1 MKRFYWI
8 NLLLACVF
16 MLVACDDDENTGFGP
31 EGVRIE
37 TPQIVEMTDAGAT
50 ISAAFSIQEGVR
62 YTGIGFCYSTD
73 NEPTIYDSAVKGTV
87 SNGTVTAI
95 LNTSELP
102 AICYV
107 RAFICI
113 YNGATVYSEATLVG
127 GDEQLLNYQAPTY
140 PDDYTSIAGWESRDQ
155 WNLANVHDPSVMKA
169 DDGYYYMYQT
179 DASYGNAHEAG
190 GHFHCRRSQNL
201 VDWEYLGGTM
211 QEAPAWV
218 KEKLNTLRAEEGL
231 APIENPNYG
240 YWAPVVRKIRNGLYR
255 MYYCIVVND
264 NIDGENSWGER
275 AFIGLMETADPA
287 SNQWEDKGYVI
298 CSSSDKGM
306 NDYGRPSASDWNAYF
321 KYNAIDPTLVITSDN
336 RHWLTYG
343 SWHSGFATIELN
355 PETGK
360 TMNELPSPWAIQDN
374 SYGALVATR
383 GDSNNRWQASE
394 GPDVVYR
401 DGYYYMFIAYGQLE
415 VAYNTRVVRSENP
428 EGPYVDM
435 LGNSATSGQDM
446 YPEVTAPYKFAGSE
460 GWVGISHCG
469 IFDDGNGNWFY
480 ASQGR
485 FPVNVGGN
493 QYSNAIMMGHIR
505 SIRWTEDGWP
515 VVMPERYGAV
525 PKVAITQSELVG
537 DWELIQFKP
546 TPENSTLNDNA
557 EQYGSVVITLQEEG
571 TVVSNAWGEGT
582 TWSFDADNNV
592 LSIGDNKIY
601 IQREVD
607 WEKSPRGLT
616 IVGGGYEN
624 GGRITNWMKKI

>member
-73 NEPTIYDSAVKGTV
+73 SEPTIYDSAVKGTV

-127 GDEQLLNYQAPTY
+127 GDEQLLNYQAPAY

-383 GDSNNRWQASE
+383 GDRNNRWQASE

-415 VAYNTRVVRSENP
+415 VAYNTRVVRSVNP

-537 DWELIQFKP
+537 EWELIQFKP

-624 GGRITNWMKKI
+624 GGKITNWMKKI

>member
-37 TPQIVEMTDAGAT
+37 TPQIVEMTDAGVT

-127 GDEQLLNYQAPTY
+127 GDEQLLNYQAPAY

-394 GPDVVYR
+394 GSDVVYR

-415 VAYNTRVVRSENP
+415 VAYNTRVVRSVNP

-537 DWELIQFKP
+537 EWELIQFKP

>member
-415 VAYNTRVVRSENP
+415 VAYNTRVVRSVNP

-537 DWELIQFKP
+537 EWELIQFKP

-592 LSIGDNKIY
+592 LSIDDNKIY

>member
-306 NDYGRPSASDWNAYF
+306 NDYGRPSASDWNAYV

-537 DWELIQFKP
+537 EWELIQFKP

>member
-218 KEKLNTLRAEEGL
+218 KEKLNTLRAEERL

-415 VAYNTRVVRSENP
+415 VAYNTRVVRSVNP

-537 DWELIQFKP
+537 EWELIQFKP

>member
-113 YNGATVYSEATLVG
+113 YNGATVYSEAALVG

-415 VAYNTRVVRSENP
+415 VAYNTRVVRSVNP

-537 DWELIQFKP
+537 EWELIQFKP
-546 TPENSTLNDNA
+546 TSENSTLNDNA

>member
-264 NIDGENSWGER
+264 NIDGEHSWGER

-537 DWELIQFKP
+537 EWELIQFKP

-624 GGRITNWMKKI
+624 GGKITNWMKKI

>member
-62 YTGIGFCYSTD
+62 YTGIGFCYGTD

-127 GDEQLLNYQAPTY
+127 GDEQLLNYQAPAY

-415 VAYNTRVVRSENP
+415 VAYNTRVVRSVNP

-537 DWELIQFKP
+537 EWELIQFKP

>member
-73 NEPTIYDSAVKGTV
+73 SEPTIYDSAVKGTV

-127 GDEQLLNYQAPTY
+127 GDEQLLNYQAPAY

-415 VAYNTRVVRSENP
+415 VAYNTRVVRSVNP

-624 GGRITNWMKKI
+624 GGKITNWMKKI

>member
-73 NEPTIYDSAVKGTV
+73 SEPTIYDSAVKGTV

-127 GDEQLLNYQAPTY
+127 GDEQLLNYQAPAY

-211 QEAPAWV
+211 QEAPEWV

-240 YWAPVVRKIRNGLYR
+240 YWAPVVRKISNGLYR

-415 VAYNTRVVRSENP
+415 VAYNTRVVRSVNP

-537 DWELIQFKP
+537 EWELIQFKP

-624 GGRITNWMKKI
+624 GGKITNWMKKI

>member
-127 GDEQLLNYQAPTY
+127 GDEQLLNYQAPAY

-218 KEKLNTLRAEEGL
+218 KEKLNTLRSEEGL

-415 VAYNTRVVRSENP
+415 VAYNTRVVRSVNP

-537 DWELIQFKP
+537 EWELIQFKP

-571 TVVSNAWGEGT
+571 TVVSDAWGEGT

-624 GGRITNWMKKI
+624 GGKITNWMKKI

>member
-73 NEPTIYDSAVKGTV
+73 SEPTIYDSAVKGTV

-127 GDEQLLNYQAPTY
+127 GDEQLLNYQAPAY

-383 GDSNNRWQASE
+383 GDRNNRWQASE

-537 DWELIQFKP
+537 EWELIQFKP
-546 TPENSTLNDNA
+546 MPENSTLNDNA

>member
-231 APIENPNYG
+231 APIEDPNYG

-537 DWELIQFKP
+537 EWELIQFKP

>member
-37 TPQIVEMTDAGAT
+37 TPQIVEMTDAGVT

-127 GDEQLLNYQAPTY
+127 GDEQLLNYQAPAY

-211 QEAPAWV
+211 QEAPEWV

-435 LGNSATSGQDM
+435 LGNSVTSGQDM

-537 DWELIQFKP
+537 EWELIQFKP

-571 TVVSNAWGEGT
+571 TVVSNSWGEGT

>member
-37 TPQIVEMTDAGAT
+37 TPQIVEMTDAGVT

-73 NEPTIYDSAVKGTV
+73 SEPTIYDSAVKGTV

-537 DWELIQFKP
+537 EWELIQFKP

-624 GGRITNWMKKI
+624 GGKITNWMKKI

>member
-73 NEPTIYDSAVKGTV
+73 NEPIIYDSAVKGTV

-127 GDEQLLNYQAPTY
+127 GDEQLLNYQAPAY

-537 DWELIQFKP
+537 EWELIQFKP

>member
-415 VAYNTRVVRSENP
+415 VAYNTRVVRSVNP

-537 DWELIQFKP
+537 EWELIQFKP

-571 TVVSNAWGEGT
+571 TVVSDAWGEGT

-624 GGRITNWMKKI
+624 GGKITNWMKKI

>member
-73 NEPTIYDSAVKGTV
+73 NEPIIYDSAVKGTV

-127 GDEQLLNYQAPTY
+127 GDEQLLNYQAPAY

-321 KYNAIDPTLVITSDN
+321 KYNAIDPALVITSDN

-537 DWELIQFKP
+537 EWELIQFKP

-624 GGRITNWMKKI
+624 GGKITNWMKKI

>member
-127 GDEQLLNYQAPTY
+127 GDEQLLNYQAPAY

-240 YWAPVVRKIRNGLYR
+240 YWAPVVRKIRNGLHR

-336 RHWLTYG
+336 CHWLTYG

-415 VAYNTRVVRSENP
+415 VAYNTRVVRSVNP

-624 GGRITNWMKKI
+624 GGKITNWMKKI

>member
-37 TPQIVEMTDAGAT
+37 TPQIVEMTDAGVT

-415 VAYNTRVVRSENP
+415 VAYNTRVVRSVNP

-537 DWELIQFKP
+537 EWELIQFKP

>member
-95 LNTSELP
+95 LNTPELP

-127 GDEQLLNYQAPTY
+127 GDEQLLNYQAPAY

-415 VAYNTRVVRSENP
+415 VAYNTRVVRSVNP

-537 DWELIQFKP
+537 EWELIQFKP

-624 GGRITNWMKKI
+624 GGKITNWMKKI

>member
-211 QEAPAWV
+211 QESPAWV

-415 VAYNTRVVRSENP
+415 VAYNTRVVRSVNP

-537 DWELIQFKP
+537 EWELIQFKP

>member
-37 TPQIVEMTDAGAT
+37 TPQIVEMIDAGVT

-127 GDEQLLNYQAPTY
+127 GDEQLLNYQAPAY

-415 VAYNTRVVRSENP
+415 VAYNTRVVRSVNP

-537 DWELIQFKP
+537 EWELIQFKP

-557 EQYGSVVITLQEEG
+557 EQYGSVVITLHEEG

>member
-1 MKRFYWI
+1 
-8 NLLLACVF
+8 
-16 MLVACDDDENTGFGP
+16 
-31 EGVRIE
+31 
-37 TPQIVEMTDAGAT
+37 
-50 ISAAFSIQEGVR
+50 
-62 YTGIGFCYSTD
+62 
-73 NEPTIYDSAVKGTV
+73 
-87 SNGTVTAI
+87 
-95 LNTSELP
+95 
-102 AICYV
+102 
-107 RAFICI
+107 
-113 YNGATVYSEATLVG
+113 
-127 GDEQLLNYQAPTY
+127 
-140 PDDYTSIAGWESRDQ
+140 
-155 WNLANVHDPSVMKA
+155 
-169 DDGYYYMYQT
+169 
-179 DASYGNAHEAG
+179 
-190 GHFHCRRSQNL
+190 
-201 VDWEYLGGTM
+201 M

-415 VAYNTRVVRSENP
+415 VAYNTRVVRSVNP

-537 DWELIQFKP
+537 EWELIQFNEFLNHQIAKNIIVVEV
-546 TPENSTLNDNA
+546 ENMLEDSVFDTLR
-557 EQYGSVVITLQEEG
+557 EQYP
-571 TVVSNAWGEGT
+571 
-582 TWSFDADNNV
+582 NV
-592 LSIGDNKIY
+592 FI
-601 IQREVD
+601 
-607 WEKSPRGLT
+607 SPRIEQYHRYKGKEDN
-616 IVGGGYEN
+616 IVVLKLISETPKPRDGHSSILEKLLVDLFSN
-624 GGRITNWMKKI
+624 KFTGRLIERSEYPAIFEDAFCKYYLDESKMFRYARRRNVESQIKEFMKGNANTVRN

>member
-37 TPQIVEMTDAGAT
+37 TPQIVEMTDAGVT

-127 GDEQLLNYQAPTY
+127 GDEQLLNYQAPAY

-211 QEAPAWV
+211 QEAPEWV

-383 GDSNNRWQASE
+383 GDRNNRWQASE

-537 DWELIQFKP
+537 EWELIQFKP

>member
-127 GDEQLLNYQAPTY
+127 GDEQLLNYQAPAY

-415 VAYNTRVVRSENP
+415 VAYNTRVVRSVNP

-537 DWELIQFKP
+537 EWELIQFKP

-624 GGRITNWMKKI
+624 GGKITNWMKKI

>member
-107 RAFICI
+107 RTFICI

-211 QEAPAWV
+211 QESPAWV

-415 VAYNTRVVRSENP
+415 VAYNTRVVRSVNP

-537 DWELIQFKP
+537 EWELIQFKP

-624 GGRITNWMKKI
+624 GGKITNWMKKI